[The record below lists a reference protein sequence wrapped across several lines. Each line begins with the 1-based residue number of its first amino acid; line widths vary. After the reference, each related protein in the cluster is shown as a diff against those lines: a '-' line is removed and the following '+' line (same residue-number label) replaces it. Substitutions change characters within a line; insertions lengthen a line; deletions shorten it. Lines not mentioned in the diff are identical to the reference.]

1 MIYNFTIPTIE
12 DNVDFTKLLKQNIS
26 AETMKELVEYNEAR
40 KKFKAILN
48 EAYLKNKSFGELF
61 SSYKETVENYLN
73 VNVDLV
79 IFLPLSLLITPID
92 ENYVQN

>member
-12 DNVDFTKLLKQNIS
+12 DNVDFTKILLKPVS
-26 AETMKELVEYNEAR
+26 AEWMKELTEYNEAR
-40 KKFKAILN
+40 KKFKAVLN

-61 SSYKETVENYLN
+61 STYKETVENYLN

-79 IFLPLSLLITPID
+79 RAFVRNLLIIFR
-92 ENYVQN
+92 